1 MDRKGLVIAAALATL
16 LVAQALAQSFT
27 ANPSAT
33 TVAVGQRFQISFT
46 FANEDISGLSG
57 FRAPDFRDFQVIS
70 GPNSSR
76 SVSIVNGVMSSKLS
90 YVYYLVP
97 RAEGTFTI
105 GEASVNYR
113 GQTYRTKPFTIT
125 VQAGAGG
132 GGSRPAP
139 RSRQPNQPQSVEEE
153 IEENL
158 FIRAFVDK
166 RNVWKG
172 EQVTVAYKMY
182 TRLSFAQPHIS
193 KLPTYQGFWAEEIA
207 TPNNVYFD
215 REQYQG
221 KTYNAA
227 TLRRAALFPTRS
239 GELTVTPF
247 EMEVPVQIREGGNQG
262 FFNDPFFSRVR
273 TVEHVARSNRV
284 VVNVKPLP
292 ETNLESFKGAVGEFT
307 MNVEL
312 DKTEVKRN
320 EPITI
325 RVTISG
331 SGNIKLVQSPDVVI
345 PPGFER
351 YDPQIDERI
360 TAGTPVR
367 GTKTFEYLIVP
378 RRSGEKVIPPIEF
391 AYFDLSEERYRT
403 ISSKPTRISI
413 QQASAEPT
421 EDFSKHQV
429 EALDRDIRFIK
440 TESGSFTKIGERYY
454 DSWLYWTL
462 VAVPLAALIGAVLWR
477 RRADE
482 LAADVG
488 LLRLKRAEKTAKQ
501 RLKLAEEAL
510 GKKNHAAFY
519 HAISNA
525 LTGYLCD
532 KKRVP
537 LAEFAIDDM
546 VERLRAD
553 GVPPPTLKRLK
564 ETFER
569 CEFARFAPGA
579 LGDKEAGHSFD
590 AAKKLI
596 VEIDQAL
603 AERKRRSSS

>member
-16 LVAQALAQSFT
+16 FIARAYSQSFT

-46 FANEDISGLSG
+46 FAHEDISGLSG

-70 GPNSSR
+70 GPNSSQ
-76 SVSIVNGVMSSKLS
+76 SVSIVNGVMSAKLS

-97 RAEGTFTI
+97 RAEGTVTV
-105 GEASVNYR
+105 GAASVNYR
-113 GQTYRTKPFTIT
+113 GETYRTKPFTVT
-125 VQAGAGG
+125 VQAGSPG

-139 RSRQPNQPQSVEEE
+139 RANQPDRPQSVEDE

-166 RNVWKG
+166 RDVWKG
-172 EQVTVAYKMY
+172 EQATVTYKMY
-182 TRLSFAQPHIS
+182 TRLSFSQPHIS

-207 TPNNVYFD
+207 TPSNVYFD

-221 KTYNAA
+221 RSYNAA

-247 EMEVPVQIREGGNQG
+247 EMEVPVQIRDGNNQG
-262 FFNDPFFSRVR
+262 LFNDPFFSRVR
-273 TVEHVARSNRV
+273 TVDHVARSNRV

-292 ETNLESFKGAVGEFT
+292 ETDLESFKGAVGEFS
-307 MNVEL
+307 MKVEF

-378 RRSGEKVIPPIEF
+378 RRSGEKEIPGIEF
-391 AYFDLSEERYRT
+391 TYFDLSEERYRT
-403 ISSKPTRISI
+403 ITSKPTRISI

-421 EDFSKHQV
+421 EDFSKREV
-429 EALDRDIRFIK
+429 ETLDRDIRFIK
-440 TESGSFTKIGERYY
+440 TESGSFSEIGARLYER
-454 DSWLYWTL
+454 WFFWAL
-462 VAVPLAALIGAVLWR
+462 VGVPLLALIGAVIWR

-488 LLRLKRAEKTAKQ
+488 LLRLKRAEKTAKK
-501 RLKLAEEAL
+501 RLKLAEESL

-519 HAISNA
+519 HAIANA
-525 LTGYLCD
+525 ITGYLCD

-537 LAEFAIDDM
+537 LAEFTIDDM
-546 VERLRAD
+546 IERLHAD

-579 LGDKEAGHSFD
+579 LGDKEAADSFD
-590 AAKKLI
+590 AAKNLI

-603 AERKRRSSS
+603 AARKRRNEG